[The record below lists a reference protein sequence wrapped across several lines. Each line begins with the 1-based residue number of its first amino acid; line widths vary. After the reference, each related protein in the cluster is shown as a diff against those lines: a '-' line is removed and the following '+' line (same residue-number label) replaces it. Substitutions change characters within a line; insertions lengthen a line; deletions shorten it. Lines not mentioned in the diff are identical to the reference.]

1 MQALTKYYPAQAM
14 VRGWPLLLGGC
25 FCVCAGNPLTMAM
38 NAAKDPKGYY
48 VALGVSEDASLD
60 EIKSAFRQKAK
71 RLHPDHNPSPIAA
84 KQFHRLRDAYEMLSD
99 PLRRAAYD
107 RGWRTVSGG
116 MGSGGM
122 GSGASNSAQSDPR
135 PKQDPPK
142 QEPPKKDP
150 PRQEP
155 PKQEPP
161 REEPAR
167 KAPPQEPP
175 SPVSGEQPAS
185 CQCGKVTAQPRY
197 IIFDMLMGQV
207 TKLNRKGLAGV
218 YCRTCADKAAIKAS
232 LITWLAGWWAWPNG
246 PKETI
251 KAIISN
257 MRGGRKP
264 PERNAKLLIKQARAF
279 KARNDMQLARA
290 CAEQA
295 LQFASN
301 AGVRREIDALLSS
314 LSSFPAREIK
324 DRWANPGIAPFV
336 QLTPLI
342 VMAVG
347 LSMAA
352 TMSAPISLTDY
363 VKSLI
368 GPDDTHEAVVREV
381 VQTGTEIKSGR
392 VYAVN
397 IDMLPLRTGPS
408 TTFRI
413 GSMIKRGT
421 IVLVTEQDAT
431 GRWARVTLND
441 GTAGFVETRNLTP
454 DVNVDA
460 LMTLGGFG
468 TEKPPAPD
476 ETTPQP

>member
-1 MQALTKYYPAQAM
+1 
-14 VRGWPLLLGGC
+14 
-25 FCVCAGNPLTMAM
+25 MAM

-48 VALGVSEDASLD
+48 VALGVSEDAAMD

-84 KQFHRLRDAYEMLSD
+84 KQFHRLRDAYETLSD
-99 PLRRAAYD
+99 PVRRAAYD
-107 RGWRTVSGG
+107 RGWRTFSGG
-116 MGSGGM
+116 
-122 GSGASNSAQSDPR
+122 AANAKADQKPKQEPPRQDP

-142 QEPPKKDP
+142 QD
-150 PRQEP
+150 P
-155 PKQEPP
+155 PKQDPP
-161 REEPAR
+161 KEEPAK
-167 KAPPQEPP
+167 KAPPQDPP
-175 SPVSGEQPAS
+175 QPATAEQPAT
-185 CQCGKVTAQPRY
+185 CQCGKITAQPRY
-197 IIFDMLMGQV
+197 IIFDMLMGQI
-207 TKLNRKGLAGV
+207 TKLNRKGLGGV

-257 MRGGRKP
+257 MRGGRRP

-295 LQFASN
+295 LHYASN

-324 DRWANPGIAPFV
+324 DRWANPGLAPFV
-336 QLTPLI
+336 QLMPLI
-342 VMAVG
+342 VLAVG

-352 TMSAPISLTDY
+352 TMSAPMSLTDY
-363 VKSLI
+363 IKSLVS
-368 GPDDTHEAVVREV
+368 DDGDHDAVVRDMG
-381 VQTGTEIKSGR
+381 QHSTDIKSGR

-397 IDMLPLRTGPS
+397 VDMLQLRTGPS
-408 TTFRI
+408 TTFRV
-413 GSMIKRGT
+413 SNTIKRGT
-421 IVLVTEQDAT
+421 IVLVTEQDAS

-441 GTAGFVETRNLTP
+441 GTNGFVETRSLTP

-460 LMTLGGFG
+460 LTTLGGFG
-468 TEKPPAPD
+468 TEKPAVP
-476 ETTPQP
+476 EVTPQP

>member
-1 MQALTKYYPAQAM
+1 
-14 VRGWPLLLGGC
+14 
-25 FCVCAGNPLTMAM
+25 MAM

-84 KQFHRLRDAYEMLSD
+84 KQFHRLRDAYETLSD

-107 RGWRTVSGG
+107 RGWRTVHGG

-122 GSGASNSAQSDPR
+122 GNGAQSEAR
-135 PKQDPPK
+135 AK
-142 QEPPKKDP
+142 QEPPKQEAPKQETPKKEP
-150 PRQEP
+150 PKQEP

-161 REEPAR
+161 KADKPA
-167 KAPPQEPP
+167 PEPP
-175 SPVSGEQPAS
+175 RTTPAADQPAT
-185 CQCGKVTAQPRY
+185 CQCGKITAQPRY

-232 LITWLAGWWAWPNG
+232 LMTWLAGWWAWPNG

-257 MRGGRKP
+257 MRGGRRP

-295 LQFASN
+295 LPFASN
-301 AGVRREIDALLSS
+301 AAVRREIDALLSS

-324 DRWANPGIAPFV
+324 DRWANPGLAPFV
-336 QLTPLI
+336 QMAPLI
-342 VMAVG
+342 VVAVG

-352 TMSAPISLTDY
+352 TLSAPMSLTDY
-363 VKSLI
+363 VKALLA
-368 GPDDTHEAVVREV
+368 PPEQHNDVVHDAAAPS
-381 VQTGTEIKSGR
+381 TDIKSGR
-392 VYAVN
+392 VYAVKV
-397 IDMLPLRTGPS
+397 DLLPLRTGPS

-413 GSMIKRGT
+413 STTIKLGT

-431 GRWARVTLND
+431 GHWARITLND
-441 GTAGFVETRNLTP
+441 GTTGFVETGSLTP

-460 LMTLGGFG
+460 LTTLGGFG
-468 TEKPPAPD
+468 SEKPQAP
-476 ETTPQP
+476 ETPTPQP